1 MDLWSKGLG
10 RLVLNIRLEER
21 KEMRDDEA
29 KLVMNGTMG
38 KPTYWDWSV
47 DLDETDVV
55 DFLVFLKRPAP
66 VRFMVQNERRFS
78 MLWAALQGAAIFAL
92 RTVRLLLLGAPR
104 ESLPSGVGR
113 SPGAALQTKEEK
125 R

>member
-21 KEMRDDEA
+21 KETRDDES

-66 VRFMVQNERRFS
+66 VRFMVENERRFA
-78 MLWAALQGAAIFAL
+78 MLRAALQGGAIFAL
-92 RTVRLLLLGAPR
+92 RTLRLMLLGVPR
-104 ESLPSGVGR
+104 EPQPSRVESGPR
-113 SPGAALQTKEEK
+113 GAAQPMEEK

>member
-10 RLVLNIRLEER
+10 RLVLTIRLEER
-21 KEMRDDEA
+21 QEMRSEDA

-38 KPTYWDWSV
+38 KPTFWDWSV

-66 VRFMVQNERRFS
+66 IRFMVENERRWA
-78 MLWAALQGAAIFAL
+78 MLRAALQGAVVFGW
-92 RTVRLLLLGAPR
+92 RSVRYLVFGPPR
-104 ESLPSGVGR
+104 EPLPSRSGQGARAAGR
-113 SPGAALQTKEEK
+113 VMEEK

>member
-10 RLVLNIRLEER
+10 RLVLTIRLEER
-21 KEMRDDEA
+21 KEVRTDDA
-29 KLVMNGTMG
+29 KLVMDGTMG

-66 VRFMVQNERRFS
+66 VRFMVESDRRWA
-78 MLWAALQGAAIFAL
+78 MLWSALQGAVIFAL
-92 RTVRLLLLGAPR
+92 RTVRYLLLGAPR
-104 ESLPSGVGR
+104 DAESPQTAGLPV
-113 SPGAALQTKEEK
+113 EEK